1 MADPSANTPEEER
14 NWLSQPTHFILKS
27 KTLAPSR
34 SPISGW
40 ISEERCPPGDHV
52 LGEDCFYS
60 QGLVLAGKW
69 LFKAQWLF
77 KMQWSC
83 FTVCSLFFSLIFQTW
98 AAGAMG
104 WFWEL
109 SDMYGRLSKAGP
121 ELWLHVER
129 SRHGWCRLRRASWS
143 AGLFTGG
150 SLSVELELLGKGE
163 SCGEGLCMVTWQSRN
178 LTTIWTL
185 GRFFTYLWG
194 NAATSSE
201 IAWHLCWQGWTA
213 KSNKNGWGVLK
224 DSRRKHASYSEEL
237 WESQVN
243 TEHWASW
250 GQKLSW
256 HCHMRNDELC
266 RVLHFPISISSISWW
281 FSLVRALCIWEQC
294 NARNSAAVKQNKPN
308 KTQAL
313 CE

>member
-1 MADPSANTPEEER
+1 
-14 NWLSQPTHFILKS
+14 
-27 KTLAPSR
+27 
-34 SPISGW
+34 
-40 ISEERCPPGDHV
+40 
-52 LGEDCFYS
+52 
-60 QGLVLAGKW
+60 
-69 LFKAQWLF
+69 
-77 KMQWSC
+77 
-83 FTVCSLFFSLIFQTW
+83 
-98 AAGAMG
+98 MG

-129 SRHGWCRLRRASWS
+129 SHHGWCRLRRASWS

-163 SCGEGLCMVTWQSRN
+163 SCGEGLCMVTLQSRN

-194 NAATSSE
+194 NAATSSG

-213 KSNKNGWGVLK
+213 KSNKNGWGVLE
-224 DSRRKHASYSEEL
+224 DSHRKHLSYSEEL

-256 HCHMRNDELC
+256 HCHMRNDESFAEC
-266 RVLHFPISISSISWW
+266 CTFP
-281 FSLVRALCIWEQC
+281 
-294 NARNSAAVKQNKPN
+294 SASVQSHDDSA
-308 KTQAL
+308 
-313 CE
+313 